1 MNEHLCACKV
11 PIFSELE
18 YDKLKV
24 VNKLVK
30 KRVYSKDEMIFM
42 EGQPAQNI
50 HIIDSGQVKIFK
62 SSADGGQ
69 YIVRLLEDGD
79 FFGELILFKEE
90 TLSYSARAITETTVC
105 LINKNDLEVLIRDN
119 PEISN
124 RLLAAMSSR
133 LKKVEDKAHSLAL
146 DDSRKRTEKLLA
158 DLASENG
165 QEKKEG
171 ISIELPLS
179 REGMASIMGMTQET
193 LSRKLSEL
201 QKAGKIELIGRRS
214 VLIKDKSLL

>member
-1 MNEHLCACKV
+1 
-11 PIFSELE
+11 
-18 YDKLKV
+18 
-24 VNKLVK
+24 
-30 KRVYSKDEMIFM
+30 
-42 EGQPAQNI
+42 
-50 HIIDSGQVKIFK
+50 
-62 SSADGGQ
+62 
-69 YIVRLLEDGD
+69 LEDGD